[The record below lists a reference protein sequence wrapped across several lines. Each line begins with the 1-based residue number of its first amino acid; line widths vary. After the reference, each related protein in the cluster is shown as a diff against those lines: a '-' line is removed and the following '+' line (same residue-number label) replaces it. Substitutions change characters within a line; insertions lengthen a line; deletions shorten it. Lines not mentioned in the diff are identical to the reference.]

1 MRFLVYFLL
10 VLFFPL
16 YLFSFGFEA
25 RTLVLT
31 PEGHVPISDIHPGS
45 YVVSHDKY
53 GKLTSSRVI
62 AVSRK
67 KVTAAMYIVCGNEI
81 VILDEM
87 QEMVDAQWGC
97 WKEAWQAPAGTI
109 LKTEDNCTVVR
120 KAGDVCGEFELYD
133 LALEHN
139 HIFFVTT
146 QNIQT
151 HNFGIDIFL
160 AASFATLMSNWS
172 LDMVS
177 IGIAVA
183 GALVTFFTD
192 QYLRT
197 SISLGTNGIQ
207 AECYREQGFGSHM
220 PPDEYQHRMHQ
231 QTLDTAHYAA
241 QQRGYNTA
249 DSYQKTDRIF
259 NNTKQPVAEKVIEM
273 PRYTIEQRKNSDVY
287 PTLMIT
293 HSAGSVEILEET
305 VCTALEKAI
314 DKELQTI
321 DETKIDSIFKR
332 FGLLSPLLFEN
343 NYTQFTD
350 TLAQKLHDHPQLPA
364 DQHNVPAHMLK
375 GAVEG
380 ATRALTALYNHP
392 LETMLS
398 HAYAGPL
405 LAWHIAKTVGKSI
418 QIGATALV
426 DTKQA
431 QKEWNEYTKPLSK
444 AYRFL
449 QESDAATLAHTASSL
464 TVHMVIDGLIGS
476 RLAGL
481 HHKIINKALSACP
494 KPVLITMTSGGDPA
508 IPEKIISHGVPLSSH
523 TTLNI
528 TSEYYK
534 RFTPK
539 VIEESIHWTLHGNK
553 MHHIF
558 KDKHDFKSLEGHY
571 TRERFSKE
579 LIVKLIE
586 SEKLPKAGEHFVKES
601 IDVIIGNKIVEVKG
615 FLSNN
620 NIIKIGTCFIRT
632 LPLKEK

>member
-1 MRFLVYFLL
+1 M
-10 VLFFPL
+10 
-16 YLFSFGFEA
+16 
-25 RTLVLT
+25 
-31 PEGHVPISDIHPGS
+31 
-45 YVVSHDKY
+45 
-53 GKLTSSRVI
+53 
-62 AVSRK
+62 
-67 KVTAAMYIVCGNEI
+67 CG
-81 VILDEM
+81 D
-87 QEMVDAQWGC
+87 C
-97 WKEAWQAPAGTI
+97 
-109 LKTEDNCTVVR
+109 
-120 KAGDVCGEFELYD
+120 ELYD
-133 LALEHN
+133 LALENN

-160 AASFATLMSNWS
+160 AASFATLLSNWS

-197 SISLGTNGIQ
+197 RISLETNGIQ
-207 AECYREQGFGSHM
+207 AECYRDQGFGSHM
-220 PPDEYQHRMHQ
+220 PPDDYHYRMHQ
-231 QTLDTAHYAA
+231 QTVHYAA

-249 DSYQKTDRIF
+249 DSYQKTERIF

-273 PRYTIEQRKNSDVY
+273 PRYTIEQRKNSDAH
-287 PTLMIT
+287 PTLMIA

-314 DKELQTI
+314 DTELQTI
-321 DETKIDSIFKR
+321 DENKLDSIFKR
-332 FGLLSPLLFEN
+332 FGLPSPLLFEN
-343 NYTQFTD
+343 RYTQFTD

-364 DQHNVPAHMLK
+364 DQHNVSVYMLK

-380 ATRALTALYNHP
+380 ATTALTSLYNHP
-392 LETMLS
+392 LETIFS

-418 QIGATALV
+418 HIGATALV
-426 DTKQA
+426 DTKKA
-431 QKEWNEYTKPLSK
+431 QKEWTEYTKPLNK

-508 IPEKIISHGVPLSSH
+508 VPEKISSIPSLSSKEIPK
-523 TTLNI
+523 NSI
-528 TSEYYK
+528 PQGYYEF
-534 RFTPK
+534 FTPD
-539 VIEESIHWTLHGNK
+539 VIQKTKEWTAHPNK
-553 MHHIF
+553 I
-558 KDKHDFKSLEGHY
+558 KHVLENTEHKFELICVKLKSNKKIIVSLD
-571 TRERFSKE
+571 SKE
-579 LIVKLIE
+579 LIHIAIDEMIHSGKMPMKSGYFTDIHFTIE
-586 SEKLPKAGEHFVKES
+586 GIPVYVPEGC
-601 IDVIIGNKIVEVKG
+601 IDENR
-615 FLSNN
+615 
-620 NIIKIGTCFIRT
+620 IIKIGTMYVPRDY
-632 LPLKEK
+632 KG